1 MWPAGSFTAVRRL
14 LSSCDQWAPEPV
26 GSVVAVLG
34 LIASW
39 PVDLSSSAGIESES
53 AALEGGFLTT
63 GPHFSVV
70 F

>member
-1 MWPAGSFTAVRRL
+1 M
-14 LSSCDQWAPEPV
+14 
-26 GSVVAVLG
+26 LG
-34 LIASW
+34 LVAPW
-39 PVDLSSSAGIESES
+39 PGDLSSSAGIESES